1 MAGEV
6 CHPQSEHC
14 PTTDAP
20 NHPPVWGINHSSEVN
35 HMGKRGSHRFYSK
48 AQWRW
53 AFATKKPWA
62 RRHAHRTPGGPKAR
76 FRRLPARKGVRKK
89 R

>member
-1 MAGEV
+1 
-6 CHPQSEHC
+6 
-14 PTTDAP
+14 
-20 NHPPVWGINHSSEVN
+20 
-35 HMGKRGSHRFYSK
+35 MGKRGSHRFYSK